1 MPVSLRP
8 AFRAVG
14 LGLACA
20 SIAGA
25 QEKACEVNES
35 RPTAIGRATLA
46 VQVAQSTQDPASAAK
61 QLTAAVK
68 GLTENAERMD
78 NQVGR
83 NFVLGKALV
92 LWSIQPNVDL
102 MTTRGALGY
111 TVNPQGSI
119 DIAAAI
125 DSAFKV
131 VEAANPE
138 CVKETAQWRGQ
149 RAWVNLVN
157 QAIEKLNADQ
167 LDEAQQVADRAI
179 MLNPFGPYGYV
190 IKGNVLQRQER
201 ASEAFAMYRK
211 AIEVSDQDTTYA
223 DIKRH
228 SLISLGNLAADSAE
242 MAADAAAK
250 RPYVEAA
257 RAAFQQILDDPNA
270 GESLAGARSGMCRV
284 MIASGDTAALRGT
297 YQPLI
302 SNPTGASYSE
312 LMNAGVCLARA
323 EIESDATVLFKA
335 ANEKNPWHRD
345 ALSNLAIM
353 LVNSE
358 QFEAAIPVAQR
369 LISVEPNSPDN
380 LQLLV
385 ISYAGIARKAKE
397 QRTAG
402 SGAKAPAAKTG
413 AKTTGAKAGAPAR
426 LTAAQIDAL
435 FKIEQAYTDS
445 AVTTN
450 ERREKL
456 PVKVSLTEFT
466 STDEKA
472 IVAGTIQNNGTADKN
487 VSMKVD
493 FLNLSGQPV
502 ASKDVQVTVPAG
514 RSARFDATVTPGNK
528 EIVAFRY
535 SRVE

>member
-1 MPVSLRP
+1 MSAFLRP
-8 AFRAVG
+8 TIRAVG

-20 SIAGA
+20 GIAGA

-46 VQVAQSTQDPASAAK
+46 VQVAQSTQDPAAAAK
-61 QLTAAVK
+61 QLSAAVK
-68 GLTENAERMD
+68 GLTENAERID

-92 LWSIQPNVDL
+92 LWSIQPNIEMV
-102 MTTRGALGY
+102 TTRGALGY
-111 TVNPQGSI
+111 TVNPQGTI
-119 DIAAAI
+119 DLVSAI

-131 VEAANPE
+131 VEAAHPE
-138 CVKETAQWRGQ
+138 CITETAQWRGQ
-149 RAWVNLVN
+149 RGWVTLVN

-167 LDEAQQVADRAI
+167 LEEAQQIADRAI
-179 MLNPFGPYGYV
+179 MLNPYGPYGYV
-190 IKGNVLQRQER
+190 IKGNVLQKQER
-201 ASEAFAMYRK
+201 ASDAFAMYRK
-211 AIEVSDQDTTYA
+211 AIEVSGQDTTYA

-257 RAAFQQILDDPNA
+257 RTAFEQIISDPNA

-284 MIASGDTAALRGT
+284 IIASGDTAALRAT
-297 YQPLI
+297 YQPLLA
-302 SNPTGASYSE
+302 NPASAPYSE
-312 LMNAGVCLARA
+312 LMNAGVCMARA
-323 EIESDATVLFKA
+323 EMERDATVLFKA

-369 LISVEPNSPDN
+369 LVSVEPNSSDN

-385 ISYAGIARKAKE
+385 ISYAGIAKRAKE

-402 SGAKAPAAKTG
+402 SGKAPAAKAG
-413 AKTTGAKAGAPAR
+413 AKATGAKAGAPAR

-435 FKIEQAYTDS
+435 FKVEQAYTDS
-445 AVTTN
+445 AVKAN
-450 ERREKL
+450 ERREGL

-466 STDEKA
+466 INDEKA
-472 IVAGTIQNNGTADKN
+472 VVAGTIQNNGTADKS
-487 VSMKVD
+487 VAMKVD
-493 FLNLSGQPV
+493 FLNVSGQPV
-502 ASKDVQVTVPAG
+502 ATKDVQVTVPAG

-535 SRVE
+535 SRIE

>member
-1 MPVSLRP
+1 MSAFLRP
-8 AFRAVG
+8 TIRAVG

-20 SIAGA
+20 GIAGA

-46 VQVAQSTQDPASAAK
+46 VQVAQSTQDPAAAAK
-61 QLTAAVK
+61 QLSAAVK
-68 GLTENAERMD
+68 GLTENAERID

-92 LWSIQPNVDL
+92 LWSIQPNIEMV
-102 MTTRGALGY
+102 TTRGALGY
-111 TVNPQGSI
+111 TVNPQGTI
-119 DIAAAI
+119 DLVSAI

-131 VEAANPE
+131 VEAAHPE
-138 CVKETAQWRGQ
+138 CITETAQWRGQ
-149 RAWVNLVN
+149 RGWVTLVN

-167 LDEAQQVADRAI
+167 LEEAQQIADRAI
-179 MLNPFGPYGYV
+179 MLNPYGPYGYV
-190 IKGNVLQRQER
+190 IKGNVLQKQER
-201 ASEAFAMYRK
+201 ASDAFAMYRK
-211 AIEVSDQDTTYA
+211 AIEVSGQDTTYA

-257 RAAFQQILDDPNA
+257 RTAFEQIISDPNA

-284 MIASGDTAALRGT
+284 IIASGDTAALRAT
-297 YQPLI
+297 YQPLLA
-302 SNPTGASYSE
+302 NPASAPYSE
-312 LMNAGVCLARA
+312 LMNAGVCMARA
-323 EIESDATVLFKA
+323 EMERDATVLFKA

-369 LISVEPNSPDN
+369 LVSVEPNSSDN

-385 ISYAGIARKAKE
+385 ISYAGIAKRAKE

-402 SGAKAPAAKTG
+402 SGKAPAAKAG
-413 AKTTGAKAGAPAR
+413 AKATGAKAGAPAR

-435 FKIEQAYTDS
+435 FKVEQAYTDS
-445 AVTTN
+445 AVKAN
-450 ERREKL
+450 ELREGL

-466 STDEKA
+466 INDEKA
-472 IVAGTIQNNGTADKN
+472 VVAGTIQNNGTADKS
-487 VSMKVD
+487 VAMKVD
-493 FLNLSGQPV
+493 FLNVSGQPV
-502 ASKDVQVTVPAG
+502 ATKDVQVTVPAG

-535 SRVE
+535 SRIE

>member
-1 MPVSLRP
+1 MSAFLRPVS
-8 AFRAVG
+8 RAVG
-14 LGLACA
+14 LVLACA
-20 SIAGA
+20 GIAGA

-46 VQVAQSTQDPASAAK
+46 VQVAQSTQDPAAAAK

-102 MTTRGALGY
+102 ITTRGALGY
-111 TVNPQGSI
+111 AVNPQGTI

-125 DSAFKV
+125 DTAFKV
-131 VEAANPE
+131 VEAAHPE
-138 CVKETAQWRGQ
+138 CVTETAQWRGQ

-167 LDEAQQVADRAI
+167 LDEAVQIADRAI

-190 IKGNVLQRQER
+190 IKGNVLQKQER
-201 ASEAFAMYRK
+201 ASDAFAMYRK
-211 AIEVSDQDTTYA
+211 AIEVSAQDTTYA

-257 RAAFQQILDDPNA
+257 RAAFEQIISDPNA

-284 MIASGDTAALRGT
+284 MIASGDTAALRAT
-297 YQPLI
+297 YQPLL
-302 SNPTGASYSE
+302 SNPASSTYAD
-312 LMNAGVCLARA
+312 LMNAGVCMARA
-323 EIESDATVLFKA
+323 EMERDATVLFKA

-369 LISVEPNSPDN
+369 LVSVEPNSPDN

-385 ISYAGIARKAKE
+385 ISYAGIAKRAKD
-397 QRTAG
+397 QRTGA
-402 SGAKAPAAKTG
+402 SGKAPAAKAGT
-413 AKTTGAKAGAPAR
+413 KTGAKAGAPAR

-435 FKIEQAYTDS
+435 FNVEKAYTDS
-445 AVTTN
+445 AVKAN
-450 ERREKL
+450 ERREQL
-456 PVKVSLTEFT
+456 PVKVSLSEFT
-466 STDEKA
+466 TSEEKA
-472 IVAGTIQNNGTADKN
+472 VVGGTIQNNGSADKS

-493 FLNLSGQPV
+493 FLNGAGQAV

-514 RSARFDATVTPGNK
+514 KSARFDATVTPGNK
-528 EIVAFRY
+528 DIVAFRY
-535 SRVE
+535 SRIE